1 MRNLP
6 MPASRARPPT
16 MPLTPGKL
24 MKAPQK
30 DYMSIRQLAF
40 FESLLNAAKRELL
53 ESAHAMQVGL
63 QEDEAHA
70 DPTDCASVEEE
81 HAMVALMCSREF
93 NQLRK
98 IDEAIDRIHKRSY
111 GWCQESG
118 EPIGLGRL
126 IACPTAL
133 FCIETQALPR
143 GLRSRRR
150 GAHRY
155 FFNYGPEP
163 VDVSDFAGGA
173 FVLGSAAL
181 GVGGVAVTREER

>member
-133 FCIETQALPR
+133 FCIETQALREHAASP
-143 GLRSRRR
+143 
-150 GAHRY
+150 HR
-155 FFNYGPEP
+155 F
-163 VDVSDFAGGA
+163 
-173 FVLGSAAL
+173 
-181 GVGGVAVTREER
+181 TRNLAIQEQNHG